1 MRTLRLAV
9 LLIPAA
15 TAAFAQQWKF
25 GAVGGVGLFDNVSAT
40 GTAGNATAGFAPGFV
55 AGVFVEQNLFQHFSG
70 QIRYEY
76 MQSDLRLSSGGQS
89 AQFSGAAHA
98 VHYDAVFHTGSG
110 ESRVQA
116 FAALGLGLKDF
127 VGNGTEAAY
136 QPLSQFGYFTKTSSW
151 KPMGTVAAGVAF
163 ALNSNLSLRAEVRD
177 YMTAFPTAV
186 LTPAPGVKFGSFLN
200 EVVPMI
206 SIVYQK

>member
-1 MRTLRLAV
+1 MRTLRLAI

-15 TAAFAQQWKF
+15 TAAFAQQWEF
-25 GAVGGVGLFDNVSAT
+25 GAVGGAGLLNAVSAT
-40 GTAGNATAGFAPGFV
+40 GTPGNATAGFAPGFV
-55 AGVFVEQNLFQHFSG
+55 AGIFVGQNLYPHFSG
-70 QIRYEY
+70 QIHYEY

-89 AQFSGAAHA
+89 AQFSGAANA
-98 VHYDAVFHTGSG
+98 IHYDMVYHTGSS
-110 ESRVQA
+110 ESRLQA
-116 FAALGLGLKDF
+116 FASLGGGMKDF
-127 VGNGTEAAY
+127 VGNGTDAAY

-151 KPMGTVAAGVAF
+151 KPMGTVAAGVTF
-163 ALNSNLSLRAEVRD
+163 ALSSHLSLRAEVRD

>member
-1 MRTLRLAV
+1 MKILRLAV

-15 TAAFAQQWKF
+15 TAAFAQQWEF
-25 GAVGGVGLFDNVSAT
+25 GAVGGIGLLNTVSAT
-40 GTAGNATAGFAPGFV
+40 GTPGSASAGFAPGFV
-55 AGVFVEQNLFQHFSG
+55 AGLFIGQNLYQHFSG
-70 QIRYEY
+70 QIHYEY

-89 AQFSGAAHA
+89 TQFGGAAHA
-98 VHYDAVFHTGSG
+98 IHYDVVYHTGGS
-110 ESRVQA
+110 ESRTQL
-116 FAALGLGLKDF
+116 FAALGGGLKDF

-136 QPLSQFGYFTKTSSW
+136 QPLSQFGYFTKTSTY
-151 KPMGTVAAGVAF
+151 KPMGTVAAGVTF
-163 ALNSNLSLRAEVRD
+163 ALSSNMSLRAEVRD

-186 LTPAPGVKFGSFLN
+186 LTPAPGVKFGSLLN